1 MIMKKKS
8 LLISA
13 LVLVLAMAVFGT
25 LAFFTAEDD
34 ATNIITM
41 GNIKILLIDD
51 TLDDEEEPVPFPEAG
66 VPAMPG
72 TTVDKIVQ
80 VKNVGDNP
88 AYVRVKLTPALA
100 PVVEGFGGLITFAA
114 DTANWEKIGDWYHY
128 KYVLA
133 KGDTTPALIT
143 QVVFSNTMGNDYQD
157 AVYTLLVE
165 AQGVQSENNG
175 TGYADAAGW
184 PTP

>member
-1 MIMKKKS
+1 MKRKL

-13 LVLVLAMAVFGT
+13 LALVLAMAVLGT

-51 TLDDEEEPVPFPEAG
+51 TIDDEVRVPFPEAG

-80 VKNVGDNP
+80 VKNIGDNP
-88 AYVRVKLTPALA
+88 AYVRVKLTPSLT
-100 PVVEGFGGLITFAA
+100 PTVEGFESLITFPT
-114 DTANWEKIGDWYHY
+114 DTVNWVKVGGWYYY
-128 KYVLA
+128 KYALI
-133 KGDTTPALIT
+133 KDETTPALIK
-143 QVVFSNTMGNDYQD
+143 QVVFSDTMGNAYQD
-157 AVYTLLVE
+157 TVYTLLVE
-165 AQGVQSENNG
+165 AEGVQSENNG